1 MISEAI
7 MIALISAAVPA
18 VGSIIVQLIVTHSNN
33 KKRKREDAEKEK
45 QRAVEEAKKDAELKA
60 WMSEIERTLK
70 ENNHKL
76 DIHNGYAEKI
86 GSLQTDV
93 AYIRG
98 KLDAQEVA

>member
-60 WMSEIERTLK
+60 WMKEIERTLK

>member
-1 MISEAI
+1 MSESVL
-7 MIALISAAVPA
+7 IALIAAAVPA
-18 VGSIIVQLIVTHSNN
+18 IGSIIVQLIVTRQQNR
-33 KKRKREDAEKEK
+33 KRKEEDAEKEK
-45 QRAVEEAKKDAELKA
+45 QRAVEQAKKDAELKA
-60 WMSEIERTLK
+60 WMKEIERTLK

-98 KLDAQEVA
+98 KLDGKEVA

>member
-60 WMSEIERTLK
+60 WMKEIERTLK

-98 KLDAQEVA
+98 KLDAQEVS

>member
-1 MISEAI
+1 MSESVI
-7 MIALISAAVPA
+7 IALIAAAVPA
-18 VGSIIVQLIVTHSNN
+18 IGSIIVQLIVSRQQNV
-33 KKRKREDAEKEK
+33 KRKREDAEKEK
-45 QRAVEEAKKDAELKA
+45 QRAVEQAKKDAELKA
-60 WMSEIERTLK
+60 WMKEIERTLK

-98 KLDAQEVA
+98 KLDGKEVS

>member
-1 MISEAI
+1 MSEPVL
-7 MIALISAAVPA
+7 IALIAAAVPA
-18 VGSIIVQLIVTHSNN
+18 IGSIIVQLIVTRQQNR
-33 KKRKREDAEKEK
+33 KRKEEDAEKEK
-45 QRAVEEAKKDAELKA
+45 QRAVEQAQKDAELKA
-60 WMSEIERTLK
+60 WMKEIERTLK

-98 KLDAQEVA
+98 KLDGKEVA